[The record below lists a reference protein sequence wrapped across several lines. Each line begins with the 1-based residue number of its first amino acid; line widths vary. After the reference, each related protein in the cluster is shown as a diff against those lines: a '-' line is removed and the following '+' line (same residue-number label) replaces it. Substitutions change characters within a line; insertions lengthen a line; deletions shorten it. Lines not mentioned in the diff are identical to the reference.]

1 MKMVSL
7 TNLNQQI
14 ISNIT
19 QLKLLLV
26 TAYFSSRNHDLF
38 FIYIES
44 IDIHITFILI
54 TKLKHN
60 LVT

>member
-19 QLKLLLV
+19 YTLLV

-44 IDIHITFILI
+44 MDIPT
-54 TKLKHN
+54 HN
-60 LVT
+60 LHINNKIKT